1 MRSRSR
7 SPQVRAAAPTTAA
20 TPELTEHRVAGEVLW
35 EGFEAAARGFHRW
48 CACEARTYHACRIG
62 HHGRCISRN
71 GPRIAEHA
79 GTVVDRGGF
88 VVAVIQ
94 GSAPLRRSVLGDGS
108 LGMLVCEG
116 GPISA
121 GASCGF
127 RGG

>member
-1 MRSRSR
+1 M
-7 SPQVRAAAPTTAA
+7 
-20 TPELTEHRVAGEVLW
+20 LW

-48 CACEARTYHACRIG
+48 CACEAGTYHACRIG

-94 GSAPLRRSVLGDGS
+94 YGPGQRPWRWNCPCTHPADTEQTAVADSYDRPPVAPGPAAENTDGQLSLFGGRSLKDADR
-108 LGMLVCEG
+108 ER
-116 GPISA
+116 P
-121 GASCGF
+121 
-127 RGG
+127 